1 MLIAQPKWDKQV
13 SRRLSHI
20 KILLLSRVA
29 QKSSKV
35 FSECSHREHSLIIS
49 RLVSFFINLPVVQ
62 WTYNQLSWEKSCC
75 LHCFQCWLG
84 SIGRWGKFLF
94 AQVTSTDPVVI
105 IPGIC
110 YTRGKPKSE
119 KEQLNYT
126 WQLSDLLYLQS
137 CIYMCCGD
145 KESRMEYIFMQF
157 GCLGSLTYL
166 PWQYPFGQ
174 FCFFAMTPT
183 WSILPLWPLLTM
195 ESALGETVSLS
206 TTAHLVLFFD
216 LWTKQ
221 RRVPLRSLAKKL
233 LSIFCSSI
241 ARAIKSGGGQ
251 CLLFAVTLL
260 L

>member
-1 MLIAQPKWDKQV
+1 MWLRKVAKYSV
-13 SRRLSHI
+13 SAHTEN
-20 KILLLSRVA
+20 ILLL
-29 QKSSKV
+29 
-35 FSECSHREHSLIIS
+35 LS

-206 TTAHLVLFFD
+206 TTAHLVLFLICGQNREEFH
-216 LWTKQ
+216 WEVWQKNCC
-221 RRVPLRSLAKKL
+221 PYSAL
-233 LSIFCSSI
+233 LSHVQLSQ
-241 ARAIKSGGGQ
+241 GGQ